1 MRLQDRR
8 CFVCGCSA
16 DVEQTSAHLAKV
28 MWFCTNH
35 GTAFHTSVE
44 FHAARVARS
53 TAECWRAIDAW
64 FAAVVPEVTQRAA

>member
-1 MRLQDRR
+1 
-8 CFVCGCSA
+8 
-16 DVEQTSAHLAKV
+16 

-64 FAAVVPEVTQRAA
+64 FAAVLPEVTQRAA